1 MATVNISIM
10 LKPALLD
17 AQGRVV
23 QSALNSL
30 GYTDVAKVR
39 VGKKIEVELPDS
51 DDLDAKIKEMCG
63 KLLANPVIEDYS
75 FEITPSKELS

>member
-1 MATVNISIM
+1 MATVSISIM

-23 QSALNSL
+23 QGALNSL
-30 GYTDVAKVR
+30 GYTDVARVR
-39 VGKKIEVELPDS
+39 IGKKIEVELPDS
-51 DDLDAKIKEMCG
+51 ADLDAKVEEMCG

-75 FEITPSKELS
+75 YEIISTKESH

>member
-1 MATVNISIM
+1 
-10 LKPALLD
+10 
-17 AQGRVV
+17 V